1 MLAAAYI
8 SSTVSAESAVRMKT
22 AAIPHDVALAAG
34 DAGSVRIRTAEPQA
48 QEHGDLRLSCGN
60 ASATGDAGAV
70 LRETCPEGAFP
81 LAVLRPGGNRQQ
93 RYGKDSGAKR

>member
-1 MLAAAYI
+1 M
-8 SSTVSAESAVRMKT
+8 ERT

-60 ASATGDAGAV
+60 ASAAGNAGAV

-81 LAVLRPGGNRQQ
+81 LAVLAAWGEQTAALRTGQQ
-93 RYGKDSGAKR
+93 SEEIALWG